1 MAIKSTEDL
10 MNSLNSLLGESND
23 DETLE
28 LLQDF
33 SDTFDDLSNNRSGYT
48 KQQYEDLDASWRKRY
63 RERFFSGPRKGDEEF
78 ENHDDS
84 DEDEKDNS
92 KTVQIRD
99 LFTKK

>member
-10 MNSLNSLLGESND
+10 MNSLNTLLGESND

-33 SDTFDDLSNNRSGYT
+33 SDTFDDLSKNRGGITQEKYD
-48 KQQYEDLDASWRKRY
+48 ELDASWRKRY

-78 ENHDDS
+78 DGHDDS

-92 KTVQIRD
+92 KSIQIRD
-99 LFTKK
+99 LFSKK